1 VNRLT
6 VFLAVLTALAIVST
20 VVLVTVVLTTP
31 GLS

>member
-31 GLS
+31 GLP